1 VRKIWAAAILVPATI
16 VAVPAFAQAPLQTVQ
31 TALANAFGRGAEN
44 VPNVA
49 PGDELIIACAPIEQR
64 DANSDVRVVLTI
76 SAMPDEIPPG
86 YKKVLATEEQLGK
99 YGVRVRV
106 PDVPNLPDHT
116 VNLDVYVVG
125 NDRPQDCDG
134 GHLKVVAKRGDSN
147 HDRKSAPIS

>member
-1 VRKIWAAAILVPATI
+1 MRKIWAAAILVPATI

-31 TALANAFGRGAEN
+31 TALANAFGRGAEI

-64 DANSDVRVVLTI
+64 DAKSDVRVVLTI

-134 GHLKVVAKRGDSN
+134 GHLKVVAKRGGGN

>member
-1 VRKIWAAAILVPATI
+1 MRKIWAAAVLLSATI
-16 VAVPAFAQAPLQTVQ
+16 VAGPAFAQAPLQSVQ
-31 TALANAFGRGAEN
+31 TALANAFGRGAEV
-44 VPNVA
+44 VPDVA

-64 DANSDVRVVLTI
+64 DTNSDVRVVLTI
-76 SAMPDEIPPG
+76 SAMPNEIPPG
-86 YKKVLATEEQLGK
+86 YKKVLATDEQLGK

-134 GHLKVVAKRGDSN
+134 GHLKVVAKRG
-147 HDRKSAPIS
+147 HDPKSAPVS

>member
-31 TALANAFGRGAEN
+31 TALANAFGRGAEI

-64 DANSDVRVVLTI
+64 DAKSDVRVVLTI

-125 NDRPQDCDG
+125 KDRPQDCDG
-134 GHLKVVAKRGDSN
+134 GHLKVVAKRGGGN